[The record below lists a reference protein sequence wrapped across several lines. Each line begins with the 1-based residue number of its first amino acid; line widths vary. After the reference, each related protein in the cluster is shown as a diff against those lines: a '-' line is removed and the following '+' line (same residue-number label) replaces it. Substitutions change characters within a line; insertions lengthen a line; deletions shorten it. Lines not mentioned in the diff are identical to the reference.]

1 MSNNISI
8 RRISLI
14 SDFACHDQAIS
25 TYNLAQAKQS
35 IINVYNISDDT
46 IIRFNELNPVAC
58 TLDKK
63 QYRFFAN
70 WDYITEFYRRDID
83 KIHIAIHTNL
93 SEDEIKRYTLLH
105 QLAVS
110 FSSIGD
116 HNLANLVN
124 VIKQLN
130 KADRQS
136 IFQDAYSYSAIK
148 TVENLTGKHR
158 NSIKNQLSK
167 KNYLESK
174 AENKI
179 SILDRILRK

>member
-1 MSNNISI
+1 
-8 RRISLI
+8 
-14 SDFACHDQAIS
+14 
-25 TYNLAQAKQS
+25 
-35 IINVYNISDDT
+35 
-46 IIRFNELNPVAC
+46 
-58 TLDKK
+58 
-63 QYRFFAN
+63 
-70 WDYITEFYRRDID
+70 
-83 KIHIAIHTNL
+83 L